1 VIAEI
6 AFIAVIA
13 EIAVIAVIAVIAEI
27 AVIAVIAMIAVI
39 AEIALIAMIAVI
51 AVIAEIALIA
61 VIAEIAVIAKVA
73 EIAVI
78 AVIAE
83 IAVIAVIAEIAVIA
97 KVAEI
102 AVIAVIAEIAVMP
115 NNPIIEITEREKE
128 DEKMYDEYE
137 PTKKASLFEMA
148 EKTVK
153 VDRKKDYGSPAALC
167 EHIAGMWNAYLG
179 FPEDRKITPEQV
191 PFMMV
196 LFKMARESFKHK
208 EDNLVD
214 MIGYVGVADMVR
226 RGE

>member
-6 AFIAVIA
+6 A
-13 EIAVIAVIAVIAEI
+13 E
-27 AVIAVIAMIAVI
+27 
-39 AEIALIAMIAVI
+39 IAMIAVI

-83 IAVIAVIAEIAVIA
+83 IAVIAKVAEIAV
-97 KVAEI
+97 I